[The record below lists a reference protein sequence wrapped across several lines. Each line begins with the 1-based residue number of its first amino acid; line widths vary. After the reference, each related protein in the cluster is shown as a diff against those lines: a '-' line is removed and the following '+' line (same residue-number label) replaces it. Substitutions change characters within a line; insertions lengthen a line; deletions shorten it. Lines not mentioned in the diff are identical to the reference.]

1 MAYGVTVVGPAV
13 ATTDEAPLYSFPAAA
28 PEDMRGVLAAWVPLT
43 YALNA
48 LNRSM
53 GAPDLYPFVLG
64 SAVVEKL
71 GFIDQRVRD
80 CALEATPS

>member
-1 MAYGVTVVGPAV
+1 MTVVGPAV

-28 PEDMRGVLAAWVPLT
+28 PEDMRGVLAAWLPLT

-64 SAVVEKL
+64 PLVVENSRSS
-71 GFIDQRVRD
+71 ISA
-80 CALEATPS
+80 CATRALDAMPT